1 MVRRSGP
8 LRRLALACCMLL
20 APALHAQAPVPS
32 AMDFEAAK
40 AAADA
45 DEASQDSAARAAA
58 MERQRAF
65 LDEAVAACAD
75 VRNTAEL
82 RDFVVV
88 VRLDA
93 GGRVAQTWRRGDSP
107 LALCIERHARGKV
120 MFVPPRVPFHASLEV
135 GFVPG

>member
-1 MVRRSGP
+1 MARRRALP
-8 LRRLALACCMLL
+8 LALALAGCVLL
-20 APALHAQAPVPS
+20 APALHAQAP
-32 AMDFEAAK
+32 MDFEAAK

-45 DEASQDSAARAAA
+45 DEASQDTAARAAA
-58 MERQRAF
+58 MDRQRAF

-75 VRNTAEL
+75 VRSTAEL

-88 VRLDA
+88 VQLDA
-93 GGRVAQTWRRGDSP
+93 EGRVARTWRRGDSP

-120 MFVPPRVPFHASLEV
+120 MFVPPRAPFHASLEV